1 MSVIAKSTQVIEV
14 LVSSTMP
21 VRLGAISDAVGVPKS
36 SAHRLLNELTE
47 VGLVRRLED
56 GNYTPGYRLVQWG
69 LAADRTLGV
78 RQVAEPIMRRLS
90 EQVAESVHL
99 HLPQGASRVCAV
111 GVPGPHT
118 LRPVILVGQVLP
130 LGTGAS
136 GRLLLAYAD
145 EDVRNEARRQFED
158 QIKSPWP
165 SEEQLT
171 DLREKGWAI
180 STGEVEPGLTA
191 ISAAV
196 LTRTGH
202 AFGALTVTGA
212 ETRLTAD
219 RVPAVVEQ
227 TQAAARELARA
238 VGA

>member
-14 LVSSTMP
+14 LVSSPVP
-21 VRLGAISDAVGVPKS
+21 VRLGAISEAVGVPKS

-47 VGLVRRLED
+47 VGIVRRLED

-69 LAADRTLGV
+69 LAADRALGV
-78 RQVAEPIMRRLS
+78 REVAEPVMQRLS
-90 EQVAESVHL
+90 EDVAESVHL
-99 HLPQGASRVCAV
+99 HLPQGTSRVCAV
-111 GVPGPHT
+111 GVPGPQT

-130 LGTGAS
+130 LGAGAS

-145 EDVRNEARRQFED
+145 EDVREDARRQFERH
-158 QIKSPWP
+158 IRGAWP
-165 SEEQLT
+165 DDDQLT
-171 DLREKGWAI
+171 ALRQRGWAI

-191 ISAAV
+191 VSAAV

-212 ETRLTAD
+212 ETRLPSE
-219 RVPAVVEQ
+219 RVPDVVKKVQE
-227 TQAAARELARA
+227 AARELAHA